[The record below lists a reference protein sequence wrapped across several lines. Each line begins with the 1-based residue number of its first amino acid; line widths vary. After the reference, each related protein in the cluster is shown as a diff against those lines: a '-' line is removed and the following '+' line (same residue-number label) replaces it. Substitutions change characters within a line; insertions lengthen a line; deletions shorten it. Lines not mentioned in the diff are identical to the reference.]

1 MHIRCLSGPVG
12 MLALAVS
19 FGSGIGA
26 SLAAEPQLVTILE
39 LPGESTDL
47 TKLKKGQSGGAN
59 VNRNGFFS
67 DLFYDNRTG
76 DWYALSDRGAGGG
89 TLPYETRLQK
99 FTVDVDANGKIS
111 NYQVT
116 KTIRFTR
123 KGKPFDGLNPG
134 ALNGDSSVLGN
145 SFDPEGLVVGQA
157 GHLFVS
163 DEYGP
168 SVNEFDPN
176 GQFIR
181 AFEIPD
187 NLLPRESD
195 GDVNLVD

>member
-47 TKLKKGQSGGAN
+47 TKLKRGETGGAN

-67 DLFYDNRTG
+67 DLFFDNRTG

-89 TLPYETRLQK
+89 TLPAETRVQR
-99 FTVDVDANGKIS
+99 FTLNHDANGAIS
-111 NYQVT
+111 GYQL
-116 KTIRFTR
+116 KRTIRFHDQD
-123 KGKPFDGLNPG
+123 GAPFNGLNPG
-134 ALNGDSSVLGN
+134 ALNGDNSVLGN

-168 SVNEFDPN
+168 SVYEFDAS
-176 GQFIR
+176 GQ
-181 AFEIPD
+181 
-187 NLLPRESD
+187 
-195 GDVNLVD
+195 